1 VNNEAAARSAVRA
14 KLPMTVL
21 ALGATSFFT
30 DVGSEMIFPLLPAF
44 VASLGASATFL
55 GLVEGAADATASLL
69 KLGAGYMADVV
80 PRKKPLVF
88 FGYGVAALVRPLMG
102 LATAPWHVLAVR
114 LTDRVGK
121 GVRTSPRD
129 LLISS
134 SVPSNQAGRA
144 FGFHRAL
151 DHAGAAVGPLLAT
164 GLLALGVP
172 LRHVFLASLA
182 PGLLSLLT
190 LTRVH
195 EPPELIV
202 ETARA
207 PVARAASPA
216 TPLPRSFYGYLAIV
230 LLFSLGNS
238 SDAFLLLRARDL
250 GVPLALLPMLWVALH
265 IVKLVSSYLGGSWS
279 DRVPRTRLIVLGWT
293 IYAGTYLG
301 LGSATRAWH
310 VWALFLVYG
319 LYYGLTEP
327 SEKALVKDLTP
338 PQAQGR
344 AFGLYNFVVG
354 VSAVPAGLLTG
365 FVWQSVSP
373 RAALAVGAAIAGAAS
388 LALAAWAPL
397 SRQSRPWS
405 TR

>member
-1 VNNEAAARSAVRA
+1 VKQDSGARIAGRA
-14 KLPMTVL
+14 KLPLTVV

-69 KLGAGYMADVV
+69 KLGAGYIADIV
-80 PRKKPLVF
+80 PRKKPLVL

-102 LATAPWHVLAVR
+102 LATAPWHVLVVR

-121 GVRTSPRD
+121 GVRSSPRD
-129 LLISS
+129 LLIST
-134 SVPSNQAGRA
+134 SVPADQAGRA
-144 FGFHRAL
+144 FGLQRAL

-164 GLLALGVP
+164 ALLALGVP
-172 LRHVFLASLA
+172 VRHVFMVALV

-190 LTRVH
+190 LTLVR
-195 EPPELIV
+195 EPQQTV
-202 ETARA
+202 D
-207 PVARAASPA
+207 VARAAVAKTVRST

-265 IVKLVSSYLGGSWS
+265 IVKLVSSYLGGAWS

-301 LGSATRAWH
+301 LGRATLAWH
-310 VWALFLVYG
+310 VWVLFLVYG

-338 PQAQGR
+338 PAAQGR

-365 FVWQSVSP
+365 YVWQSVSP
-373 RAALAVGAAIAGAAS
+373 RASLALGAAIAGAAS
-388 LALAAWAPL
+388 LALAAWASRMRPL
-397 SRQSRPWS
+397 QRLDP
-405 TR
+405 